1 MLELLTLTM
10 VTFDGMTRIME
21 NLKNPLKKDRYH
33 HGDLRA
39 QLVEAT
45 RQLVEE
51 VGPDHFSVSEA
62 CRRAGVSTAA
72 PYRHFKTKDDMLAA
86 VLADG
91 MQRHFGEMRA
101 CVEEYEPA
109 TLDRIRA
116 LGRTYVGFA
125 QREPGVFRLIFG
137 SRSELDETK
146 AALVGDMRPLE
157 VVEKEVAAI
166 LKRDEIDEDVIR
178 RAFLLWTFVHGLSF
192 LLIDKKQKLD
202 SMGVDIEAALEEV
215 AVRVMQED

>member
-1 MLELLTLTM
+1 
-10 VTFDGMTRIME
+10 ME
-21 NLKNPLKKDRYH
+21 NAKDLPRKERYH

-91 MQRHFGEMRA
+91 MQRHFNAMRA
-101 CVEEYEPA
+101 SVEDYEPA

-137 SRSELDETK
+137 SKGELDETK
-146 AALVGDMRPLE
+146 SEIVSELRPLE
-157 VVEKEVAAI
+157 VVEREVAAI
-166 LKRDEIDEDVIR
+166 LKREEIDEDVVR

-192 LLIDKKQKLD
+192 LLIDKKQNLEC
-202 SMGVDIEAALEEV
+202 MGVDIEAALEEV
-215 AVRVMQED
+215 AVRVMQEN

>member
-1 MLELLTLTM
+1 MLELLTLTIPNFG
-10 VTFDGMTRIME
+10 VMTRLM
-21 NLKNPLKKDRYH
+21 KNQPKLVKKDGYH

-91 MQRHFGEMRA
+91 MWRHYDEMRT
-101 CVEEYEPA
+101 CVEEHPPA

-116 LGRTYVGFA
+116 LGRTYVDFA
-125 QREPGVFRLIFG
+125 LREPGVFRLIFG
-137 SRSELDETK
+137 SRSGLESMKDELVESI
-146 AALVGDMRPLE
+146 RPLE
-157 VVEKEVAAI
+157 VVENEVAAI
-166 LKRDEIDEDVIR
+166 LGRTDHDADVVR

-202 SMGVDIEAALEEV
+202 ALGVDIESALDEV
-215 AVRVMQED
+215 ATRVMQDS